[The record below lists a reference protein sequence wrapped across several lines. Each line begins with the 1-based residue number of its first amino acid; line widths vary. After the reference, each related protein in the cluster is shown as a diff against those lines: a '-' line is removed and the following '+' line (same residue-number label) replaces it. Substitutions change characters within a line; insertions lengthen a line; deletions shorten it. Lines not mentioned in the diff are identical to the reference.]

1 MATNKKTDDL
11 EERKVIAYERM
22 AKAFE
27 KIGTALEDRNMYME
41 DVGLIEWSERFEWYL
56 NEFYQIAKAKT
67 VGTTNRPPRESE
79 RIQTKA
85 EGEDTNS

>member
-1 MATNKKTDDL
+1 MSIKKTDNL
-11 EERKVIAYERM
+11 EERKVIAFEKM

-56 NEFYQIAKAKT
+56 NEFYQIYKAKT
-67 VGTTNRPPRESE
+67 IGENNRPPRDAERKTDTSE
-79 RIQTKA
+79 
-85 EGEDTNS
+85 